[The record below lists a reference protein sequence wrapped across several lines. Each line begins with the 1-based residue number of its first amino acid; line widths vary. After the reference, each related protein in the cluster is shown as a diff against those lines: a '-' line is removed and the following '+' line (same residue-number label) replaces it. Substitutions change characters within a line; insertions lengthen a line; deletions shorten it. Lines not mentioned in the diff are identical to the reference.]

1 MSYMQ
6 LTQGQ
11 RHQIYAMFIIG
22 YNQTVMAKV
31 IVSQKSTIS
40 KELQRIIGWR
50 GYQLMRDHF

>member
-11 RHQIYAMFIIG
+11 RHHIYAMFIIG
-22 YNQTVMAKV
+22 YNKTVMAKV

-40 KELQRIIGWR
+40 
-50 GYQLMRDHF
+50 